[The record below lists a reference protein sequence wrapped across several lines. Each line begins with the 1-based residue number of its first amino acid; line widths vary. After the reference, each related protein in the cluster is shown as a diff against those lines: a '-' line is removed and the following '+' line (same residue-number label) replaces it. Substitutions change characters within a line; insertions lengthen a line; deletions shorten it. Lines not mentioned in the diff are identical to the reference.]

1 MVEENGVTRHT
12 HLLTVQIDAPIE
24 QSAFAFA
31 IPKGVKVV
39 DQTKP

>member
-1 MVEENGVTRHT
+1 VP
-12 HLLTVQIDAPIE
+12 IDR
-24 QSAFAFA
+24 SAFNFT

>member
-1 MVEENGVTRHT
+1 VP
-12 HLLTVQIDAPIE
+12 IDR
-24 QSAFAFA
+24 SSFVFT